1 LVGINDYRKPGA
13 DLSGC
18 VNDVQDMANTFV
30 ICGFKPGDILICTD
44 RRARLSKIS
53 STLISYLSEFSI
65 MIVKEQTKMVGYRVL
80 VYSVLVLATA
90 ALIAE
95 MLPEVEAKM
104 IVLPV
109 LLLIIA
115 TCTIDIYRLRKGTSI
130 EQEER

>member
-1 LVGINDYRKPGA
+1 
-13 DLSGC
+13 
-18 VNDVQDMANTFV
+18 
-30 ICGFKPGDILICTD
+30 
-44 RRARLSKIS
+44 
-53 STLISYLSEFSI
+53 
-65 MIVKEQTKMVGYRVL
+65 
-80 VYSVLVLATA
+80 
-90 ALIAE
+90 